1 MQCCLV
7 FCATRN
13 CAGTRLYSGWSSHC
27 DNHQYIKK
35 IAHLHS
41 WEFFLL
47 AELLK
52 GLIKRPRDNIQSVK
66 VGLTPKHDH
75 YQPIVLSIEVVE

>member
-1 MQCCLV
+1 V

-13 CAGTRLYSGWSSHC
+13 YAGTRLYSGWSSHY
-27 DNHQYIKK
+27 DIHQYIKK

-47 AELLK
+47 A
-52 GLIKRPRDNIQSVK
+52 DNIQSVK

-75 YQPIVLSIEVVE
+75 YQPIVLSMEVVE